1 MASSTPSS
9 ISRGKGAE
17 VKGGGDRTPTLSDLL
32 ADDIRDYFL
41 RESDGDLFDSRGRGR
56 GGNRTPQSREE
67 GHHPFRPHAGRESN
81 FVQPYSYLS
90 ASSDSDADSIDSG
103 GIGRSSS
110 TSSSLFQGVTKS
122 MTYDSHTS
130 GGGWSSSSPSSSR
143 VRASNNNRHPLDKPD
158 SLIYAEG
165 GRAPFQTQ
173 SQQRHCSH
181 QQDDSELMNDRR
193 YHTCSGEECGESSG
207 STLLEDDNQYSDS
220 SADSSATSSNCEHH
234 PQHYDRGVFHRDE
247 HKQLAPL
254 YQNVDLSDKLVRFH
268 HSLELK
274 QDDERDRLLG
284 KFNGSGSVD
293 YSSMNTS
300 SAKGAL
306 PTGRRTQHYMNK
318 NNRRLGGPGSI
329 PLRLDDAIE
338 VIQGKMN
345 TMLLRL
351 ELFISNMPSLVGSLA
366 LAWCSLGVD
375 WFKVRFLE
383 WYERCSSLQ

>member
-9 ISRGKGAE
+9 ISRGKGDE
-17 VKGGGDRTPTLSDLL
+17 IKGGGDRILTLSDLL
-32 ADDIRDYFL
+32 ADDVRDYFL
-41 RESDGDLFDSRGRGR
+41 RESDGDLFDSRGRG
-56 GGNRTPQSREE
+56 GNGLPQSREE
-67 GHHPFRPHAGRESN
+67 GRHPFRPHGGRESN

-110 TSSSLFQGVTKS
+110 TSSSLFHGVTNTKS
-122 MTYDSHTS
+122 SETHTS

-143 VRASNNNRHPLDKPD
+143 VRASYNDRHPLDKPD

-165 GRAPFQTQ
+165 GRGPYQT
-173 SQQRHCSH
+173 QQRHCSH
-181 QQDDSELMNDRR
+181 QQEDSELMNDRC
-193 YHTCSGEECGESSG
+193 YHTCSGEECGESSR
-207 STLLEDDNQYSDS
+207 STLLDDNQYSDS
-220 SADSSATSSNCEHH
+220 SADSSDTSSNCEH
-234 PQHYDRGVFHRDE
+234 PQHYDNGMYHRDE
-247 HKQLAPL
+247 HKQQAPL

-284 KFNGSGSVD
+284 KYNGSGSLQ

-306 PTGRRTQHYMNK
+306 PNGRRTVHYK
-318 NNRRLGGPGSI
+318 TNNRRLGGPGSI

-338 VIQGKMN
+338 IIQGKMN

-375 WFKVRFLE
+375 WFKVRFL
-383 WYERCSSLQ
+383 